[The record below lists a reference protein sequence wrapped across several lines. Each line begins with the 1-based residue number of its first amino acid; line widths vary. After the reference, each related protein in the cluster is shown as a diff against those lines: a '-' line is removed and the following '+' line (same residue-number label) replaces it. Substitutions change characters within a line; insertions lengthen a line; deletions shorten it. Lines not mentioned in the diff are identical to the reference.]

1 MDPYGHS
8 IQNPWKALSFV
19 SILTYTLRAIVRSS
33 EKFEVRILRPV
44 EFEKIRDAMDPDTRR
59 ICTSLLLTGMRYAE
73 LQRFRE
79 NPDWLDGK
87 FVYLPRGSMLKVKAK
102 QRERAIRLSD
112 MGKTLIQDL
121 FLAPHPLPELPAL
134 DMKLRRL
141 SKKIL
146 EGSPINN
153 KTFRKTWESWLVFYY
168 PDKALQI
175 ALSQGHTTTTQY
187 EHYLNIPFEDDDRKE
202 MRKWVEGWI

>member
-1 MDPYGHS
+1 MDPYGR
-8 IQNPWKALSFV
+8 IFQTGCKTLSFI

-44 EFEKIRDAMDPDTRR
+44 EFEKLRDAMDPDTKR
-59 ICTSLLLTGMRYAE
+59 ICTALLLTGMRYAE

-112 MGKTLIQDL
+112 MGKTLIKDL
-121 FLAPHPLPELPAL
+121 FLVPHPLPELPAL

-141 SKKIL
+141 SKRVL
-146 EGSPINN
+146 EGPSVNN

-187 EHYLNIPFEDDDRKE
+187 EHYLNIPFDDDDRKE

>member
-1 MDPYGHS
+1 MRP
-8 IQNPWKALSFV
+8 
-19 SILTYTLRAIVRSS
+19 IVRSS
-33 EKFEVRILRPV
+33 EKFQVRILRPV
-44 EFEKIRDAMDPDTRR
+44 EFETLRDAMDPNTRR

-87 FVYLPRGSMLKVKAK
+87 FIYLPRGSMLKVKAK

-112 MGKTLIQDL
+112 MGKTLLPDL
-121 FLAPHPLPELPAL
+121 FQVPHPLPELPTL

-141 SKKIL
+141 SKRIL
-146 EGSPINN
+146 DGAPINN
-153 KTFRKTWESWLVFYY
+153 KSFRKTWESWLVFYY

-187 EHYLNIPFEDDDRKE
+187 EHYLNIPFEEDDRKE
-202 MRKWVEGWI
+202 MRKWVEGWV

>member
-1 MDPYGHS
+1 MGAGHGT
-8 IQNPWKALSFV
+8 QTRCEALSLDG
-19 SILTYTLRAIVRSS
+19 ILTAALRPIVRSS
-33 EKFEVRILRPV
+33 EKFQVRILRPV
-44 EFEKIRDAMDPDTRR
+44 EFETLREAMDPNTRR

-73 LQRFRE
+73 LQRLRE

-102 QRERAIRLSD
+102 QKERAIRLSD
-112 MGKTLIQDL
+112 MGKTLLQDL
-121 FLAPHPLPELPAL
+121 FQVPHPLPELPAL

-141 SKKIL
+141 SRRIL
-146 EGSPINN
+146 EGNPINN
-153 KTFRKTWESWLVFYY
+153 KSFRKTWESWLAFYY
-168 PDKALQI
+168 PEKALQI

-187 EHYLNIPFEDDDRKE
+187 EHYLNIPFDDEDRRE

>member
-1 MDPYGHS
+1 MRS
-8 IQNPWKALSFV
+8 
-19 SILTYTLRAIVRSS
+19 IVRSS
-33 EKFEVRILRPV
+33 EKFEVRILRPS
-44 EFEKIRDAMDPDTRR
+44 EWDTIRDAMDMDTKR
-59 ICTSLLLTGMRYAE
+59 ISTSLLVTGMRYAE

-79 NPDWLDGK
+79 NPEWLDGK
-87 FVYLPRGSMLKVKAK
+87 FIYLPRGSMLKVKAK
-102 QRERAIRLSD
+102 QKERAIRLSD
-112 MGKTLIQDL
+112 MGKTLIKDL
-121 FLAPHPLPELPAL
+121 FQTPYPMPALPAF

-141 SKKIL
+141 SKRAL
-146 EGSPINN
+146 EGPPINN

-187 EHYLNIPFEDDDRKE
+187 EHYLNIPFDEDDRRE

>member
-1 MDPYGHS
+1 M
-8 IQNPWKALSFV
+8 LSFV
-19 SILTYTLRAIVRSS
+19 TNLTTELRPIVRSS
-33 EKFEVRILRPV
+33 EKFQVRILRPS
-44 EFEKIRDAMDPDTRR
+44 EFEILRDAMEPDTRR

-73 LQRFRE
+73 LQRLRE
-79 NPDWLDGK
+79 NPEWLDGK
-87 FVYLPRGSMLKVKAK
+87 FIYLPRGSMLKVKAK

-112 MGKTLIQDL
+112 MGKTLLPDL
-121 FLAPHPLPELPAL
+121 FQVPYPLPELPTL

-141 SKKIL
+141 SIRIL
-146 EGSPINN
+146 DGNPVNN

-187 EHYLNIPFEDDDRKE
+187 EHYLNIPFEDEDKKE
-202 MRKWVEGWI
+202 MRKWVEG

>member
-1 MDPYGHS
+1 
-8 IQNPWKALSFV
+8 
-19 SILTYTLRAIVRSS
+19 LRAIVRSS

-44 EFEKIRDAMDPDTRR
+44 EFEKLRDAMDPDTRR

-121 FLAPHPLPELPAL
+121 FLVPHPLPELPAL

-141 SKKIL
+141 SKRVM
-146 EGSPINN
+146 EGSPVNN

-187 EHYLNIPFEDDDRKE
+187 EHYLNIPFDEDDRKE